1 MNLGF
6 FPKAARGTKARLLL
20 GHMEIPPLLHYGDG
34 ACLNLKYPAF
44 GVAQRSKWLE
54 ASASSEE

>member
-44 GVAQRSKWLE
+44 GVAQRSK
-54 ASASSEE
+54 